1 MSGTYRSQSFF
12 YLTGNRK
19 SVAGNLFVHSF
30 VSSTLAPSTAS
41 FLQKIN
47 TSETMSAQLY
57 FTFSGQPHASA
68 VAVEFLAMYSESL
81 WCWPRFMVFLQR
93 ARCGCDF
100 HEQMASKHLQLYGKA
115 GRGAWAALVCWNLSL
130 VVWLDWAMAALSEF
144 CF

>member
-1 MSGTYRSQSFF
+1 M
-12 YLTGNRK
+12 
-19 SVAGNLFVHSF
+19 AGNLFVHSF

-100 HEQMASKHLQLYGKA
+100 HEQMASKAL
-115 GRGAWAALVCWNLSL
+115 AALWKSWERGLGRLGLLESILSG
-130 VVWLDWAMAALSEF
+130 MAGLGHGSIIRVLLLMEK
-144 CF
+144 